1 VAIDR
6 EKVLLAAQ
14 GFIQRKRYDKAVAEY
29 QKIIQ
34 QDPDDARTL
43 LKIGDLQ
50 SKMEAHAEA
59 IATYERVGKHYA
71 AQGFALKAIAVY
83 KQIREIIQKHVPNL
97 ADRYA
102 HITPQLA
109 ELYAQLGLVSDALAA
124 YDEVATQ
131 LQRTGQDA
139 RAVEVF
145 QQIVALDATNP
156 LPHLRLAEAY
166 SRIRNTDQAIEHF
179 ATAAEILLKLKR
191 HEDALKVLERLLHH
205 RAEPAY
211 ARRAAEIYLVRG
223 QNNDGM
229 LALAK
234 LQICFQADPKS
245 LETLALLARAFV
257 LIGQPAKSIEVQ
269 KELVRIAKDTNN
281 VRVWRENIDK
291 LMLIAPGDE
300 QVQRLASSPPGRGV
314 SSMPAVVSEA
324 PISINDSEIEELSE
338 DDIDIGHNEPSSPNA
353 SARPQAAPRMPQFS
367 APEVEVGAE
376 ATVDPNEIYGDYAD
390 LDPAL
395 HPRRILS
402 DAESF
407 HKLGLYAKA
416 IERLDEG
423 IEVHPQS
430 VPIRRKL
437 RDILYEAGEYAR
449 TADEMVTIAS
459 ILLDNGDAQG
469 SAEELA
475 AVLSFQPDHG
485 PTRQMLLDMG
495 YELPT
500 SQYETIEEIEGQ
512 PYRESQSTVE
522 GMELPPGSVRSELD
536 SAPLPSYDLEEVG
549 AEEAMSSPGY
559 DVSTEAYEKR
569 LEAAAEQGGLPSF
582 PMEEQ
587 DESPRPAL
595 QKPAAEAKPG
605 PSAEA
610 NWGASADS
618 VGDALEEAEFFLS
631 RGLLDD
637 ARATLEDS
645 LRRVPN
651 HPLLVERLRE
661 LDLTITQT
669 TGSSG
674 TRERPLNQPEG
685 EGEQDRAFDIAASLD
700 ALDALD
706 SPSGAGQQ
714 AFGQPTEQIDVE
726 EVFAKFKAGVRAQVS
741 ESDSATHYDL
751 GLAYREMGLF
761 DDAIDEFEVAA
772 RDPKR
777 ECVCQSMIGMIHRN
791 KGNTNAAIDA
801 FIKGLHAEGRTNEHE
816 LSLYYELG
824 DAYESKGNGQ
834 EALYY
839 FRKVAHHSPNHE
851 DPRGSIA
858 GRIRALQVGGHRPPM
873 ERAVGASDEFDAA
886 FDAAIGT
893 DVKP

>member
-50 SKMEAHAEA
+50 SKMEAHADA

-71 AQGFALKAIAVY
+71 QQGFALKAIAVY

-145 QQIVALDATNP
+145 KQIVALDATNP

-166 SRIRNTDQAIEHF
+166 SRIRKIDEAIQHF

-191 HEDALKVLERLLHH
+191 PEDALKVLERLLHH

-211 ARRAAEIYLVRG
+211 ARRAAEIYLARAQG
-223 QNNDGM
+223 NDGM

-245 LETLALLARAFV
+245 LETLSLLARAFV

-269 KELVRIAKDTNN
+269 KELVRIAKDTGNM
-281 VRVWRENIDK
+281 RVWRENIDK
-291 LMLIAPGDE
+291 LVAMAPGDE
-300 QVQRLASSPPGRGV
+300 QVQRLLSSPPGRGV
-314 SSMPAVVSEA
+314 SSMPAVHA
-324 PISINDSEIEELSE
+324 DPPISINDSEIEELSE
-338 DDIDIGHNEPSSPNA
+338 DDIQVGSEPSRQGPSG
-353 SARPQAAPRMPQFS
+353 RPQAAPRMPQFS

-376 ATVDPNEIYGDYAD
+376 ATVDPTDVYGDYAD
-390 LDPAL
+390 LDPAM
-395 HPRRILS
+395 HPRRILADS
-402 DAESF
+402 ESF

-416 IERLDEG
+416 IERLEQG
-423 IEVHPQS
+423 IEVHQQS

-437 RDILYEAGEYAR
+437 RDILYEAGDYQR
-449 TADEMVTIAS
+449 TADEMVTIAA
-459 ILLDNGDAQG
+459 ILLEGGDAQG

-475 AVLSFQPDHG
+475 AVLGFMPDHG
-485 PTRQMLLDMG
+485 PSRQMLLDMG

-512 PYRESQSTVE
+512 AYREPQTTVE
-522 GMELPPGSVRSELD
+522 NLDPIPASARGELD

-549 AEEAMSSPGY
+549 AAEAMSSPGY
-559 DVSTEAYEKR
+559 DVSTEAYERR
-569 LEAAAEQGGLPSF
+569 LQEQGGLPSF
-582 PMEEQ
+582 PMEDQE
-587 DESPRPAL
+587 EVV
-595 QKPAAEAKPG
+595 PAAASKPTAEVKPG
-605 PSAEA
+605 PLANA
-610 NWGASADS
+610 NWGAGADS
-618 VGDALEEAEFFLS
+618 VEDAIEEAEFFLS

-661 LDLTITQT
+661 LDLTIAQT

-674 TRERPLNQPEG
+674 TRERPEG
-685 EGEQDRAFDIAASLD
+685 EAEQDRAFDIAASLD

-706 SPSGAGQQ
+706 SGPSAGQPGAGQP
-714 AFGQPTEQIDVE
+714 GEQVDVE

-741 ESDSATHYDL
+741 ETDSATHYDL

-791 KGNTNAAIDA
+791 KDNVNAAIDA
-801 FIKGLHAEGRTNEHE
+801 FIKGLHAETKTAEQE
-816 LSLYYELG
+816 ISLYYELG
-824 DAYESKGNGQ
+824 DAYESKGNAQ
-834 EALYY
+834 EAIYY
-839 FRKVAHHSPNHE
+839 FRKVAHRAPTHD
-851 DPRGSIA
+851 DPRGAVSL
-858 GRIRALQVGGHRPPM
+858 RIRNLQSGGVRPSM

-893 DVKP
+893 NGKS